1 MWQEPR
7 VLPNAATSV
16 IRVPQF
22 LIAKDTEMSRSIRP
36 WLLTAAA
43 AAVSFGSVTLAADTV
58 IKPADQRFA
67 SKDASETPNFQQH
80 VVPLLSRLG
89 CNGRACHGSFQG
101 QGGFRLSL
109 FGYDFKLDHDGLTK
123 GNKDKNK
130 ESRVMVEEPE
140 ESLALLKATLETPH
154 RGGKRMD
161 ADSWQYNIFRNWI
174 KAGAKSVDEDS
185 PKFVKLEV
193 TPSEIQFAKDGQQT
207 QIKAVAVWSDGS
219 REDVTPLCR
228 FNSND
233 DLIAA
238 IDANGMV
245 KSGQSGDTHIVV
257 NYDAGVVP
265 IPVIRPVSDKAG
277 KKYPKVET
285 PTKID
290 ELVVQKLR
298 KLGIVPSALCDD
310 HEFLRRASLDLAGTL
325 PSPQEVVAF
334 QSDTDPNKR
343 AKKVD
348 ELLERPGYTAWW
360 TTKLCDF
367 TGNNSQNLQINNGFK
382 VDRTQEWYDWIYRR
396 VAANEPYDKL
406 IEGIV
411 TAVSRKPD
419 ESYSE
424 YCERMT
430 VMYGPKKEGSYAE
443 AGGLTYFWARRN
455 FQKPEERAIGF
466 AYTFMGIRIQCA
478 QCHKHPFDQWTQNDL
493 NQFTGFF
500 KGTAYGTNPRDRK
513 EEQALKE
520 KLGIATKLANNELQK
535 ELAKHINAGEVIPV
549 AELYSV
555 RAEAP
560 KANARDKN
568 KDKDNGKQS
577 ARQAPPPSAKLLGA
591 ETVVLSDHDDVRV
604 PLMNWLRDS
613 KNPYFAKA
621 FVNRVWANY
630 FNVGIVQPVDDMSL
644 ANAPSNAALLN
655 YLAEGFIEH
664 NFDMKWL
671 HREICNSA
679 AYQRSW
685 KPNETNKLDQKNFSH
700 AIPRR
705 LPAEVALDAL
715 KQASLSDAEISG
727 WLASNKDH
735 MTAIPGSVNQRGG
748 GGALGSGFAL
758 TVFGRSTRES
768 NCDCDRSME
777 ASLLQTVYMQNDDQV
792 FGMLNDNKG
801 WLRSLTP
808 PSAKRPARSERKDA
822 DVSKARKNFEVLLSN
837 AERELKKARKAENEK
852 DIKELEQRVAD
863 LQDKIKGTKATVES
877 KTEEVA
883 PVEVV
888 SLPPEDIIKAAYLRS
903 LSRLPSNAEME
914 TSKTFLTQSEDRL
927 TGARDLLWALINT
940 KEFIVN
946 H

>member
-1 MWQEPR
+1 
-7 VLPNAATSV
+7 
-16 IRVPQF
+16 
-22 LIAKDTEMSRSIRP
+22 MSRSIRP

-43 AAVSFGSVTLAADTV
+43 ATLSFGSATFAADE
-58 IKPADQRFA
+58 IIAPANLRFA

-109 FGYDFKLDHDGLTK
+109 FGYDFKLDHEGLAK
-123 GNKDKNK
+123 GDKDKNK
-130 ESRVMVEEPE
+130 EPRVLIEEPE

-193 TPSEIQFAKDGQQT
+193 TPSEIQFGKDGQET

-228 FNSND
+228 FHSND

-238 IDANGMV
+238 IDANGLV
-245 KSGQSGDTHIVV
+245 KSGTSGDTHIVV

-265 IPVIRPVSDKAG
+265 IPVIRPVSDKSG
-277 KKYPKVET
+277 KKYPKVAT
-285 PTKID
+285 PTKVD
-290 ELVVQKLR
+290 ELVVQKLS
-298 KLGIVPSALCDD
+298 KLGIVPSDVCDD
-310 HEFLRRASLDLAGTL
+310 HEFLRRASLDIAGTL
-325 PSPQEVVAF
+325 PSPQEIIAF

-348 ELLERPGYTAWW
+348 ELLERPGYVAWW

-367 TGNNSQNLQINNGFK
+367 TGNNANNLNINNGYK
-382 VDRTQEWYDWIYRR
+382 VDRTQEWYDWIYHR
-396 VAANEPYDKL
+396 VAKNEPYDKL

-411 TAVSRKPD
+411 TAVSRKPG
-419 ESYSE
+419 ESYTE

-430 VMYGPKKEGSYAE
+430 ALYGPKKEGTFAE
-443 AGGLTYFWARRN
+443 SGGLTYFWARRN
-455 FQKPEERAIGF
+455 FLKPEERAIGF

-478 QCHKHPFDQWTQNDL
+478 QCHKHPFDQWTQDDF

-513 EEQALKE
+513 EELALKE
-520 KLGIATKLANNELQK
+520 KLGISAKLPNGELQK
-535 ELAKHINAGEVIPV
+535 ELSKKVTAGEVIPIP
-549 AELYSV
+549 ELYTT
-555 RAEAP
+555 RPEAP

-568 KDKDNGKQS
+568 KDKDNGKKS
-577 ARQAPPPSAKLLGA
+577 AREAPPPSAKLLGA
-591 ETVVLSDHDDVRV
+591 ETVVLSEHDDVRV

-621 FVNRVWANY
+621 FVNRVWSNY

-655 YLAEGFIEH
+655 YLAEGFIAS

-715 KQASLSDAEISG
+715 KQATLSDAEISG
-727 WLASNKDH
+727 WLADNKNH
-735 MTAIPGSVNQRGG
+735 MTAIPGSVNTRGG
-748 GGALGSGFAL
+748 GAGNGAGFAL

-801 WLRSLTP
+801 WIRSLSP
-808 PSAKRPARSERKDA
+808 PPAKRAAPPARNGGEA
-822 DVSKARKNFEVLLSN
+822 TKARRNFETLLTN
-837 AERELKKARKAENEK
+837 AERDLKKARKADKESE
-852 DIKELEQRVAD
+852 IKEIEQRIVE
-863 LQDKIKGTKATVES
+863 LKDKIKQTKEAAES
-877 KTEEVA
+877 KTEEPA
-883 PVEVV
+883 PREVV
-888 SLPPEDIIKAAYLRS
+888 GLSPEEIIKAAYLRS
-903 LSRLPSNAEME
+903 LSRLPTDAEME
-914 TSKTFLTQSEDRL
+914 TSKKFLTQSEDRL
-927 TGARDLLWALINT
+927 SGARDLLWALINT

>member
-1 MWQEPR
+1 
-7 VLPNAATSV
+7 
-16 IRVPQF
+16 
-22 LIAKDTEMSRSIRP
+22 MSHSIRP

-43 AAVSFGSVTLAADTV
+43 AAASFGSVTLAADKV
-58 IKPADQRFA
+58 IAPADQRFA
-67 SKDASETPNFQQH
+67 SKDASEVPNFQQH

-109 FGYDFKLDHDGLTK
+109 FGYDFKLDHEGLAK
-123 GNKDKNK
+123 GDKEKDK
-130 ESRVMVEEPE
+130 EPRVLIEEPE

-161 ADSWQYNIFRNWI
+161 VDSWQYNIFRNWI

-193 TPSEIQFAKDGQQT
+193 TPSEIQFGKDGQEI

-238 IDANGMV
+238 IDANGLV
-245 KSGQSGDTHIVV
+245 KSGTSGDTHIVV

-277 KKYPKVET
+277 KKYPKVAT
-285 PTKID
+285 PTKVD

-298 KLGIVPSALCDD
+298 KLGIVPSELCDD
-310 HEFLRRASLDLAGTL
+310 HEFLRRTSLDIAGTL
-325 PSPQEVVAF
+325 PSPQEIIAF

-343 AKKVD
+343 AKKID
-348 ELLERPGYTAWW
+348 ELLERPGYVAWW

-367 TGNNSQNLQINNGFK
+367 TGNNANNLNINNGFR

-419 ESYSE
+419 ESYTE
-424 YCERMT
+424 YCERMSA
-430 VMYGPKKEGSYAE
+430 MYGSKKEGSYAE

-455 FQKPEERAIGF
+455 FLKPEERAIGF

-478 QCHKHPFDQWTQNDL
+478 QCHKHPFDQWTQDDF

-520 KLGIATKLANNELQK
+520 KLGITSKLNNNDLQK
-535 ELAKHINAGEVIPV
+535 ELAKKLSAGEVIPV
-549 AELYSV
+549 AELYTT
-555 RAEAP
+555 RPEAP

-568 KDKDNGKQS
+568 KDKDNGKKAAQ
-577 ARQAPPPSAKLLGA
+577 QPPPPSAKLLGSD
-591 ETVVLSDHDDVRV
+591 TVVLSDHDDVRV

-621 FVNRVWANY
+621 FVNRVWSNY

-644 ANAPSNAALLN
+644 ANAPSNAELLN
-655 YLAEGFIEH
+655 YLAEGFIAN

-715 KQASLSDAEISG
+715 KQSTLSDAEISG

-735 MTAIPGSVNQRGG
+735 MTAIPGSVNTRGG
-748 GGALGSGFAL
+748 GAGNGPGFAL

-801 WLRSLTP
+801 WIRSLAP
-808 PSAKRPARSERKDA
+808 PTKKADRTLRKDSDA
-822 DVSKARKNFEVLLSN
+822 TKTRKNFEVLLSN
-837 AERELKKARKAENEK
+837 AERDLKKARKAEKEK
-852 DIKELEQRVAD
+852 DIKELEHRIAE
-863 LQDKIKGTKATVES
+863 LKDKIKQTKEPAEP
-877 KTEEVA
+877 KTEE
-883 PVEVV
+883 PVPTEVV
-888 SLPPEDIIKAAYLRS
+888 GLAPEEIIKAAYLRS
-903 LSRLPSNAEME
+903 LSRLPSDAEME
-914 TSKTFLTQSEDRL
+914 TSKTFLAQSEDRL
-927 TGARDLLWALINT
+927 NGARDLLWALINT

>member
-1 MWQEPR
+1 
-7 VLPNAATSV
+7 
-16 IRVPQF
+16 
-22 LIAKDTEMSRSIRP
+22 MSHPIRP

-43 AAVSFGSVTLAADTV
+43 AAVSFGSVTLAADKV
-58 IKPADQRFA
+58 IAPANQRFA
-67 SKDASETPNFQQH
+67 SKDASEVPNFQQH

-109 FGYDFKLDHDGLTK
+109 FGYDFKLDHDGLAK
-123 GNKDKNK
+123 GDKEKDKAA
-130 ESRVMVEEPE
+130 RVLIEEPE
-140 ESLALLKATLETPH
+140 ESLTLLKATLETPH

-193 TPSEIQFAKDGQQT
+193 TPSEIQFGKDGQET

-238 IDANGMV
+238 IDANGLV
-245 KSGQSGDTHIVV
+245 KSGTSGDTHIVV
-257 NYDAGVVP
+257 NYDAGVMP
-265 IPVIRPVSDKAG
+265 IPVIRPVSDKTG

-285 PTKID
+285 PTKVD
-290 ELVVQKLR
+290 EFVVQKLR

-310 HEFLRRASLDLAGTL
+310 HEFLRRTSLDIAGTL
-325 PSPQEVVAF
+325 PSPQEIVAF

-367 TGNNSQNLQINNGFK
+367 TGNNSQNLQINNGFRA
-382 VDRTQEWYDWIYRR
+382 DRTQEWYDWIYRR

-419 ESYSE
+419 ENYSE

-430 VMYGPKKEGSYAE
+430 AMYGPKKEGSYAE

-455 FQKPEERAIGF
+455 FLKPEERAIGF

-478 QCHKHPFDQWTQNDL
+478 QCHKHPFDQWTQDDF

-500 KGTAYGTNPRDRK
+500 KGTGYGTNPRDRK

-520 KLGIATKLANNELQK
+520 KLGLTAKLNNQDLQK
-535 ELAKHINAGEVIPV
+535 ELAKKMSAGEVIPV

-555 RAEAP
+555 RPEAP

-568 KDKDNGKQS
+568 KGNPKQ
-577 ARQAPPPSAKLLGA
+577 AAKQAPPPSAKLLGSDV
-591 ETVVLSDHDDVRV
+591 VVLSDHDDVRV

-621 FVNRVWANY
+621 FVNRVWSNY

-655 YLAEGFIEH
+655 YLAEGFIAN

-715 KQASLSDAEISG
+715 KQATLSDAEISG
-727 WLASNKDH
+727 WLAGNKDH
-735 MTAIPGSVNQRGG
+735 MTAIPGSVNTRGG
-748 GGALGSGFAL
+748 GAANGPGFAL

-801 WLRSLTP
+801 WIRSLAP
-808 PSAKRPARSERKDA
+808 PAKKAERTSRNDSE
-822 DVSKARKNFEVLLSN
+822 VTKARKNFDVLLSN
-837 AERELKKARKAENEK
+837 AERDLKKARKAEKEK
-852 DIKELEQRVAD
+852 DIKELEQRIAE
-863 LQDKIKGTKATVES
+863 LKGKIKQTKEAAEI
-877 KTEEVA
+877 KTEQPA
-883 PVEVV
+883 PAEVV
-888 SLPPEDIIKAAYLRS
+888 SLAPEEIIKAAYLRS
-903 LSRLPSNAEME
+903 LSRLPSDTEME
-914 TSKTFLTQSEDRL
+914 TSKTFLAQSEDRL
-927 TGARDLLWALINT
+927 SGARDLLWALINT

>member
-1 MWQEPR
+1 MP
-7 VLPNAATSV
+7 L
-16 IRVPQF
+16 
-22 LIAKDTEMSRSIRP
+22 SIRP

-43 AAVSFGSVTLAADTV
+43 AAVSFGSVTLAAEKV
-58 IKPADQRFA
+58 IPPASQRFA

-109 FGYDFKLDHDGLTK
+109 FGYDFKLDHEGLAN
-123 GNKDKNK
+123 GDKEK
-130 ESRVMVEEPE
+130 KREPRVLIDEPE

-154 RGGKRMD
+154 RGGKRME

-174 KAGAKSVDEDS
+174 KAGAKSVNEDS

-193 TPSEIQFAKDGQQT
+193 TPSEIQFGKDGQET
-207 QIKAVAVWSDGS
+207 QIKAVAIWSDGS

-238 IDANGMV
+238 IDANGLV

-265 IPVIRPVSDKAG
+265 IPVIRPVSDKSG

-285 PTKID
+285 PTKVD
-290 ELVVQKLR
+290 ELIVQKLQ
-298 KLGIVPSALCDD
+298 KLGIVPSELCDD
-310 HEFLRRASLDLAGTL
+310 HEFLRRSSLDIAGTL
-325 PSPQEVVAF
+325 PSPQEIVAF
-334 QSDTDPNKR
+334 QSDTDPHKR
-343 AKKVD
+343 TKKID
-348 ELLERPGYTAWW
+348 ELLERPGYVAWW

-367 TGNNSQNLQINNGFK
+367 TGNNPQNLQINNGFK
-382 VDRTQEWYDWIYRR
+382 VDRTQEWYDWIYHR
-396 VAANEPYDKL
+396 VAKNEPYDKL

-411 TAVSRKPD
+411 TAVSRKPA
-419 ESYSE
+419 ESYTE
-424 YCERMT
+424 YCERMSA
-430 VMYGPKKEGSYAE
+430 MYGSKKEGTFAE

-478 QCHKHPFDQWTQNDL
+478 QCHKHPFDQWTQDDF

-520 KLGIATKLANNELQK
+520 KLGLTAKLNNQDLQK
-535 ELAKHINAGEVIPV
+535 ELAKKISAGEVIPV
-549 AELYSV
+549 PELYSV
-555 RAEAP
+555 RPEAP

-568 KDKDNGKQS
+568 KDKEKDNGKQS
-577 ARQAPPPSAKLLGA
+577 ARQPPPPSAKLLGSDV
-591 ETVVLSDHDDVRV
+591 VVLSDHDDARV

-621 FVNRVWANY
+621 FVNRVWSNY

-655 YLAEGFIEH
+655 YLAEGFIAN

-685 KPNETNKLDQKNFSH
+685 KPNDTNRLDQKNFSH

-715 KQASLSDAEISG
+715 KQATLSDAEISG

-735 MTAIPGSVNQRGG
+735 MTSIPGSVGTRGG
-748 GGALGSGFAL
+748 GTGSGAGFAL

-792 FGMLNDNKG
+792 FGLLNDGKG
-801 WLRSLTP
+801 WIRSLNP
-808 PSAKRPARSERKDA
+808 PAKKAERTSRNDA
-822 DVSKARKNFEVLLSN
+822 EALKARKNFETLLTKV
-837 AERELKKARKAENEK
+837 ERDLKQARRTNKAEE
-852 DIKELEQRVAD
+852 IKELERRVAE
-863 LQDKIKGTKATVES
+863 LIGKIKQTKETADTKSNATEPTEVVGLQ
-877 KTEEVA
+877 TEE
-883 PVEVV
+883 
-888 SLPPEDIIKAAYLRS
+888 IIKAAYLRS
-903 LSRLPSNAEME
+903 LSRLPSKSELE
-914 TSKTFLTQSEDRL
+914 TSTKFLTQSEDPVS
-927 TGARDLLWALINT
+927 GARDLLWALINT